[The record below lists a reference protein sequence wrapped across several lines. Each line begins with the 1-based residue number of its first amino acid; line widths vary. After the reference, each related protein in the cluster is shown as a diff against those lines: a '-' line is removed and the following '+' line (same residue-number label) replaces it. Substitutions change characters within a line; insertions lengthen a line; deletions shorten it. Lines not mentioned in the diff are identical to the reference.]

1 MNELI
6 EVAPGLR
13 RIALE
18 TPTLPPA
25 TSTNAYVLG
34 TKNAVLVEPASPHP
48 HEQARLLDQLAQ
60 QGVSVAAIFL
70 THHHVDHIGGVQALQ
85 AHVNLPVW
93 AHAKTAKLLPFAVDR
108 VMAEG
113 DEVEADGV
121 FWRALHTPGHAP
133 GHLCLLSPEGALI
146 AGDMVAGTG
155 TILID
160 PIDGDMAQY
169 LDSLRRL
176 ASFSPTRLF
185 PSHGPSLDDG
195 ADSLHRYVQHR
206 LAREARVVA
215 ALKQIGLASLD
226 ALADVA
232 YADAPH
238 APRFLLHASLLSH
251 LHKLSADGRVRG
263 AGDAWSLQTSSQD

>member
-34 TKNAVLVEPASPHP
+34 TNNAVLVEPASPHP
-48 HEQARLLDQLAQ
+48 EEQARLLDALAR

-70 THHHVDHIGGVQALQ
+70 THHHVDHIGGVEALQ
-85 AHVNLPVW
+85 AHAGIPIW
-93 AHAKTAKLLPFAVDR
+93 AHAETAKRLPFTVDR
-108 VMAEG
+108 LLEEGDVLEAEG
-113 DEVEADGV
+113 VD
-121 FWRALHTPGHAP
+121 WQALHTPGHAP
-133 GHLCLLSPEGALI
+133 GHLCLLSSQGSLI

-160 PIDGDMAQY
+160 PVDGDMTQY

-176 ASFSPTRLF
+176 ATFQPTRLF

-215 ALKQIGLASLD
+215 ALAQIGVASLD
-226 ALADVA
+226 SLADVA
-232 YADAPH
+232 YVDAPN
-238 APRFLLHASLLSH
+238 APRALVFASLLAH
-251 LHKLSADGRVRG
+251 LHKLTAEGRVVG
-263 AGDAWSLQTSSQD
+263 LQDAWSLVT